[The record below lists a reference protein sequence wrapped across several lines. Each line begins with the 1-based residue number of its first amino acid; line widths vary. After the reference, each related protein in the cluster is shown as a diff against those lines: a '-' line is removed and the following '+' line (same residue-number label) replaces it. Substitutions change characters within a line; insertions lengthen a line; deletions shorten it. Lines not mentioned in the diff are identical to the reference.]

1 MLVTSGV
8 LSSDESNSAVAQFSS
23 YVVEKRRLHEGS
35 DVNASEIPDIV
46 QYLLRDFS
54 FHSRPDVCRVLKLC
68 CLVIGLP
75 RVSYTLG
82 FFFYLSSRLLSEAA
96 FQCRSQLV
104 QTYVMSTG
112 YCHQLFFTDLTL
124 DAIWSANAN
133 ADVFYITPG
142 YDIGRTF
149 VIPVLCT
156 PLLPTIRICIV
167 LERRESSVNHCV
179 ECN

>member
-1 MLVTSGV
+1 MNLVVLGNPSVSSKVAKGLCNFNPEIILEDDEHAVFSLFADLTKVLVTSGV

-82 FFFYLSSRLLSEAA
+82 FFLPE
-96 FQCRSQLV
+96 Q
-104 QTYVMSTG
+104 
-112 YCHQLFFTDLTL
+112 
-124 DAIWSANAN
+124 
-133 ADVFYITPG
+133 P
-142 YDIGRTF
+142 F
-149 VIPVLCT
+149 V
-156 PLLPTIRICIV
+156 
-167 LERRESSVNHCV
+167 E
-179 ECN
+179 